1 MEGKTDISKL
11 SRVDELTVRKAYLEG
26 VLSETKKQ
34 LKDNVMLLL
43 AGALVDNSKE
53 KIEGMAVFIE
63 RWIKDI
69 EVEIENL

>member
-1 MEGKTDISKL
+1 MEDKTNISKL
-11 SRVDELTVRKAYLEG
+11 SRVDELTVRKG
-26 VLSETKKQ
+26 MLSETKKQ

-53 KIEGMAVFIE
+53 KIEGMAIFIE
-63 RWIKDI
+63 RWINDI